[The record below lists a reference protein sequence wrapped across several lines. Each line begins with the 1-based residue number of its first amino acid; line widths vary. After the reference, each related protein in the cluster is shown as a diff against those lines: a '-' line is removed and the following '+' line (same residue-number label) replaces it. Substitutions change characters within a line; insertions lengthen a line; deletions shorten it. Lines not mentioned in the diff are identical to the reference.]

1 MTRPAIRPELP
12 SGTLIG
18 GDYEVLERL
27 AGGGMGEVYLARQRS
42 TGALRAVKRLHA
54 HLLSDEV
61 SRTRFEREAKVVAKI
76 ESQHVAQVVAAGIDR
91 ERGEPFIAM
100 EYLRGAT
107 VSKLVA
113 NGPCSFDEALRVMMG
128 VGHALAAAHRAGV
141 VHRDLKPDNV
151 MLAES
156 QLAGVSTIVKVL
168 DFGIALV
175 AKGTLSARI
184 TGDLSVGTPPYM
196 APEQFSDSQ
205 RIGPHTDVW
214 AMGLL
219 LFEMLTGQRFWNS
232 SAKTGGTLASLIQ
245 EIVEQP
251 ISPSALRAREKGGS
265 IAPPIAA
272 WIDLCLQREPTHRFD
287 QAQPALDALVR
298 AARGAPLEA
307 PLSGAAQPRAHVA
320 PVTLSDASTTA
331 IPPAAHAA
339 PSSAS
344 PPPAPTPTVRA
355 VPAQYASAPHTTA
368 APPRTRNKSLLVVGA
383 IVAAAALVTAVAS
396 IVVTLRADRDAR
408 GELDAVIAARS
419 RQVTEPQRAIEPPS
433 TVNTPPIAPIAPI
446 PRPEPM
452 RVERPAQTPPNVLAH
467 REPESPSRPSS
478 PTPTRAPA
486 TRPSGAG
493 EPSVSRMPPTAAARD
508 AQLRAIVYRAV
519 RSSGCFNERTIASVR
534 GSVMVTVSDSGR
546 ILSASTDSNY
556 WSCLVRVRLTGMEAP
571 RWGSLYR
578 ASFPLDQMFR

>member
-113 NGPCSFDEALRVMMG
+113 NGPFPIDEALRVMMG

-298 AARGAPLEA
+298 AVNGAPLGA
-307 PLSGAAQPRAHVA
+307 PPSNAAQPRTHVA
-320 PVTLSDASTTA
+320 PATLSDASTTA
-331 IPPAAHAA
+331 IPPTHATGNAPLQAPTAPTAHVGPAPTAHGGGFRPAPTVAPPATRSNALLVGAIVGGATLVSALVVGWTVIGHRAQRGRQREVDALIAQQMQRVEEPRRLSPQPRPNIQTTEPSAPPEPPRSERPAERLPPEA
-339 PSSAS
+339 PSR
-344 PPPAPTPTVRA
+344 PAPTPARPQ
-355 VPAQYASAPHTTA
+355 PARVLRERTP
-368 APPRTRNKSLLVVGA
+368 APP
-383 IVAAAALVTAVAS
+383 
-396 IVVTLRADRDAR
+396 
-408 GELDAVIAARS
+408 
-419 RQVTEPQRAIEPPS
+419 
-433 TVNTPPIAPIAPI
+433 
-446 PRPEPM
+446 PM
-452 RVERPAQTPPNVLAH
+452 
-467 REPESPSRPSS
+467 
-478 PTPTRAPA
+478 PA
-486 TRPSGAG
+486 TRV
-493 EPSVSRMPPTAAARD
+493 ERD
-508 AQLRAIVYRAV
+508 AQLAVIVFRALRAS
-519 RSSGCFNERTIASVR
+519 RCFNERLMGSVR
-534 GSVMVTVSDSGR
+534 GSVTVTVSDQGR

-556 WSCLVRVRLTGMEAP
+556 WGCLVRVRLTGMEAP

-578 ASFPLDQMFR
+578 ASFPLDQMYR